1 MMLSLI
7 VQKAV
12 TGVVAVSEIH
22 ITSYSNNSICY
33 GNTVNH
39 QTIPVTYLWS
49 FKTLIELV
57 FINPS
62 HVVGQPTLK
71 GEA

>member
-1 MMLSLI
+1 MFVPVFKQMLFKVRVFNVLMMLSLI

-22 ITSYSNNSICY
+22 MTSYSNNSICY
-33 GNTVNH
+33 GDTVNH

-49 FKTLIELV
+49 AD
-57 FINPS
+57 P
-62 HVVGQPTLK
+62 
-71 GEA
+71 

>member
-7 VQKAV
+7 GQKAV

-33 GNTVNH
+33 GDTVSH
-39 QTIPVTYLWS
+39 QAMPVTYLWS
-49 FKTLIELV
+49 V
-57 FINPS
+57 NP
-62 HVVGQPTLK
+62 
-71 GEA
+71 

>member
-22 ITSYSNNSICY
+22 MTSYSNNSICY
-33 GNTVNH
+33 GDTISH
-39 QTIPVTYLWS
+39 QAMPVTYLWS
-49 FKTLIELV
+49 AD
-57 FINPS
+57 P
-62 HVVGQPTLK
+62 
-71 GEA
+71 